1 MRLLLLLIA
10 TVAIT
15 GCPEPDD
22 DFWRDPSEPTPTP
35 TPEPDPDARI
45 AELEFDRVRD
55 ESGDVDTRVRAS
67 FHEPVNQPLRPS
79 VPSGLDDCEA
89 GKAANTAFDLPA
101 STMDIGE
108 LILMTED
115 GEESLTF
122 DGTYWSGYLPNSAWI
137 PNEEIGFRVTGGED
151 LAGQIWADQLG
162 TPARLELDVAEATDD
177 GIQLQWTGSNS
188 DGHVELLIATA
199 PADELIWVA
208 CKLFDDGEELILWE
222 DLAGVG
228 PGEARLELRRETSTV
243 FAVDDGEGNATGA
256 SRVIRSFDLP
266 EVAADDDDSAGQ

>member
-15 GCPEPDD
+15 GCPDPDD
-22 DFWRDPSEPTPTP
+22 DFWRDPSEPTPAP

-55 ESGDVDTRVRAS
+55 ANGDVDTRVRAS
-67 FHEPVNQPLRPS
+67 FHEPINQLLRPS

-89 GKAANTAFDLPA
+89 GEAANSDYDLPA
-101 STMDIGE
+101 STLDVGE

-115 GEESLTF
+115 GEEPLTF
-122 DGTYWSGYLPNSAWI
+122 DGAHWTGYLPNSAWI

-162 TPARLELDVAEATDD
+162 TPARLDLDLAEATDD
-177 GIQLQWTGSNS
+177 GLQLEWTGANS
-188 DGHVELLIATA
+188 DGHVELLLAIAFG
-199 PADELIWVA
+199 EQLNWVA
-208 CKLFDDGEELILWE
+208 CKLFDDGEELIAWE

-243 FAVDDGEGNATGA
+243 FPVGEGEGNATGA
-256 SRVIRSFDLP
+256 SRVIRPFDLP
-266 EVAADDDDSAGQ
+266 VVTGDDDDSAGQ